1 MQLKPITIN
10 INEYLEQFEYILNG
24 SKIYDSSS
32 SPDAKVI
39 YIQKHN
45 GYFLKIAAKNALQK
59 EYLMTKYYSS
69 LGLTC
74 NIISYISSNR
84 DYLLTEKIKG
94 NDCIFEKYLENPK
107 KLCNTIAE
115 LLAQLHSI
123 NAKDCPIPNHS
134 QNYLNTAIS
143 NYKNGKYDKTQFPD
157 SFGYKSEKE
166 ALQVIDKYQHLLKDD
181 TLIHGDYCLPNI
193 ILNNWK
199 FSGFID
205 LGNGGIGDKH
215 VDIFW
220 GLWTLYYNLKT
231 FDFTERF
238 MQAYGKDKIDFDTLR
253 LIAAIA
259 TFG

>member
-1 MQLKPITIN
+1 M
-10 INEYLEQFEYILNG
+10 
-24 SKIYDSSS
+24 
-32 SPDAKVI
+32 
-39 YIQKHN
+39 
-45 GYFLKIAAKNALQK
+45 
-59 EYLMTKYYSS
+59 
-69 LGLTC
+69 
-74 NIISYISSNR
+74 
-84 DYLLTEKIKG
+84 
-94 NDCIFEKYLENPK
+94 
-107 KLCNTIAE
+107 
-115 LLAQLHSI
+115 
-123 NAKDCPIPNHS
+123 
-134 QNYLNTAIS
+134 
-143 NYKNGKYDKTQFPD
+143 
-157 SFGYKSEKE
+157 
-166 ALQVIDKYQHLLKDD
+166 QVIDKYQHLLKDD